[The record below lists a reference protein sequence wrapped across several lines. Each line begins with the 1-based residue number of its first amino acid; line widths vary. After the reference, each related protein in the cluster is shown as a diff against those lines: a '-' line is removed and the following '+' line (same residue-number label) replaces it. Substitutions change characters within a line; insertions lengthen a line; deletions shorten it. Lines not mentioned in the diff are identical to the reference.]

1 MLQSVTL
8 KQSTVR
14 VQLSLQ
20 ADKAYSVLYTH
31 ASKVTANLDD
41 LNQRGAGIATE
52 LLLDAGYELQLDALS
67 NGGDRVTLPGWLSTE
82 MENALLTAEN
92 HGAAYRLLGDDGEGT
107 NIQARCELAREIT
120 KHHPDLSKA
129 DRQTVASAAIDK
141 WVADA
146 NS

>member
-20 ADKAYSVLYTH
+20 ADKSYSVLYTH

-52 LLLDAGYELQLDALS
+52 LLIDAGYDLQLDALD
-67 NGGDRVTLPGWLSTE
+67 NGGDRVTLPGWMSDE

-92 HGAAYRLLGDDGEGT
+92 HGDAYRLLGDDGDGSNT
-107 NIQARCELAREIT
+107 QARCELAREII
-120 KHHPDLSKA
+120 KHHPGLSKA
-129 DRQTVASAAIDK
+129 DRHTVATAVIAK
-141 WVADA
+141 WIADS

>member
-20 ADKAYSVLYTH
+20 ADKSYSVLYTH
-31 ASKVTANLDD
+31 ASKVTANRDD

-52 LLLDAGYELQLDALS
+52 LLLDAGYDVQLDALD
-67 NGGDRVTLPGWLSTE
+67 NGGDRVSLPGWMSEE
-82 MENALLTAEN
+82 MASAIITAKH
-92 HGAAYRLLGDDGEGT
+92 HGDAYRLMGDDGEGT
-107 NIQARCELAREIT
+107 NIQARCELAREIA
-120 KHHPDLSKA
+120 KHHPELSKA

-141 WVADA
+141 WITDA

>member
-20 ADKAYSVLYTH
+20 ADKSYSVLYTH

-52 LLLDAGYELQLDALS
+52 LLIDAGYDLQLAALD
-67 NGGDRVTLPGWLSTE
+67 NGGDRVTQPGWMSAE

-92 HGAAYRLLGDDGEGT
+92 HGAAYRLLGDDGGGS
-107 NIQARCELAREIT
+107 NIQAWCELAREII

-129 DRQTVASAAIDK
+129 DRQTVISAVIIK
-141 WVADA
+141 WILDA